1 MKSNGMANVGKKG
14 QAIKN
19 ARSQTGNQRA
29 PVDVSAMVPVDS
41 MQPLENCFHV
51 GINAN
56 HRQH

>member
-1 MKSNGMANVGKKG
+1 MANVGKKG

-29 PVDVSAMVPVDS
+29 PVDV
-41 MQPLENCFHV
+41 